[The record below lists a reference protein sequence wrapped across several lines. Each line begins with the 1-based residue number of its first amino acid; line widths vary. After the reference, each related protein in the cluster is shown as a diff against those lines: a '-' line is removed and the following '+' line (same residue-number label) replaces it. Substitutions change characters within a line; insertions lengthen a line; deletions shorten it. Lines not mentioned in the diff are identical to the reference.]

1 MEMRMGVNESRDESE
16 SEEEEKGGY
25 GNEEA
30 EEASTFEDIGYALD
44 ELDLEYDITEDLEGM
59 YSGSGKYFDV
69 LRMLVL
75 EGDKD
80 DGPASG
86 IHDLTSCEKMGH
98 GELGNLGID
107 MSGHLESEVLPL
119 EYLLILVGV
128 VMDVDT
134 YT

>member
-1 MEMRMGVNESRDESE
+1 MEMRMEVNESRDG
-16 SEEEEKGGY
+16 SEEEE
-25 GNEEA
+25 EV
-30 EEASTFEDIGYALD
+30 STFEDIGYALD
-44 ELDLEYDITEDLEGM
+44 ELDLEYDITGDLEGM
-59 YSGSGKYFDV
+59 DSDSGRYSDD

-86 IHDLTSCEKMGH
+86 IHDLTSCEKLGA
-98 GELGNLGID
+98 GELGNLDID
-107 MSGHLESEVLPL
+107 MSGHLDLEVLPVAG
-119 EYLLILVGV
+119 YVLIRAGV